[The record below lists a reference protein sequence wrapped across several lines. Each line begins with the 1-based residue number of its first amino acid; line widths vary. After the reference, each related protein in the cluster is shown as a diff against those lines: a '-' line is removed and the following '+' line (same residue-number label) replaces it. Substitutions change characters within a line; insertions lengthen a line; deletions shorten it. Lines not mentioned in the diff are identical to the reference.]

1 MSAVADATGRVA
13 RVIRIRGTVQGVG
26 FRPYVYRLA
35 RAHGLLGWVLN
46 GDSGVQIHNE
56 GCRVH
61 VAAFIAALSA
71 GGPPAARIA
80 GIDVESAR
88 MTAASSFE
96 IRQSESERR
105 PTTRVVPDLVVC
117 EACLGELFDP
127 GDRRHRYPY
136 INCTNCGPRFSI
148 VRSLPY
154 DRAHTTMAD
163 WPLCPACAAEYHD
176 PDNRRF
182 HAQPVACGACGPQ
195 YRLVDAGRE
204 VRGEQAIV
212 IAAQLLHRG
221 RIVGVKGLGGYHL
234 ACDAD
239 NGAAVM
245 TLRTR
250 KYRKDQAF
258 AVMVRDAAA
267 ADRTAQLTDQARA
280 LLMSPARPIV
290 LAPAREVLQGVAPDN
305 RDLGVMLPY
314 TPLHHL
320 LFDAG
325 APERLVMTSGNRSS
339 EPIVF
344 RDDDAAE
351 RLPGLADGLLMG
363 ERPIAR
369 RVDDSVMR
377 VGPLGPV
384 ILRRSRGLAP
394 DVVAA
399 FPPGTPVLAVGG
411 DLKNAVTLVVDG
423 QACVSQ
429 YIGDLSHLDV
439 RRAFEETVRDLLA
452 MYALDIR
459 TMTVAHDQHPQY
471 ASTEYATELQAAR
484 TIGIQHH
491 RAHVASV
498 LAERGAFEQR
508 VVGVAFDGTGY
519 GDDGA
524 IWGGELFVGSVM
536 DGFARV
542 AHLRPAMMPGG
553 DAAARHPVQAAGGFL
568 AQLDCPI
575 DFESAPF
582 DFPPRFAEARR
593 LVRSGTRVFR
603 TTSAGR
609 LFDAAAAL
617 LGFTRPVTFEGQAA
631 MWLEHLARG
640 AVDDGFGMPCGFDGA
655 EIDWR
660 GTLTAL
666 ADERRRGTPCD
677 MLARAFHR
685 SLARAVA
692 AAVVQV
698 AGNARLQVVVLSGGV
713 IQNDLFVAD
722 IRDALHG
729 AGLELWIN
737 RLVPPN
743 DGGISLGQAAL
754 ALLSVHPGKEH
765 QNADVTV

>member
-1 MSAVADATGRVA
+1 
-13 RVIRIRGTVQGVG
+13 VQGVG
-26 FRPYVYRLA
+26 FRPYIYRLA
-35 RAHGLLGWVLN
+35 RTHGLSGWVLN
-46 GDSGVQIHNE
+46 ADSGVQTHIE
-56 GCRVH
+56 GCREH

-71 GGPPAARIA
+71 DGPPAARIA
-80 GIDVESAR
+80 GIDVVSAQ
-88 MTAASSFE
+88 TIGASSFE
-96 IRQSESERR
+96 VRQSESGCR
-105 PTTRVVPDLVVC
+105 PTTRVLPDLVVC
-117 EACLGELFDP
+117 ESCLLELFDAR
-127 GDRRHRYPY
+127 DRRYRYPY

-154 DRAHTTMAD
+154 DRARTTMAD

-182 HAQPVACGACGPQ
+182 HAQPVACRACGPQ

-212 IAAQLLHRG
+212 FAAHLLRRG

-239 NGAAVM
+239 NEAAVM

-258 AVMVRDAAA
+258 AVMVRDGAV
-267 ADRTAQLTDQARA
+267 ADRTAQLTDEARA
-280 LLMSPARPIV
+280 LLTCQARPIV
-290 LAPAREVLQGVAPDN
+290 LAPARTVLPGVAPDN

-344 RDDDAAE
+344 QDHDAAA
-351 RLPGLADGLLMG
+351 RLHGLADSLLMG

-377 VGPLGPV
+377 AGALGPV

-394 DVVAA
+394 DVVAT
-399 FPPGTPVLAVGG
+399 FPRGAPVLAVGG

-429 YIGDLSHLDV
+429 HVGDLSHLDV

-459 TMTVAHDQHPQY
+459 TVTVAHDRHPQY
-471 ASTEYATELQAAR
+471 ASSVFATELHAAR
-484 TIGIQHH
+484 SIGIQHH

-498 LAERGAFEQR
+498 LAERGAFEQT

-524 IWGGELFVGSVM
+524 IWGGELFVGSLA
-536 DGFARV
+536 DGFARA

-553 DAAARHPVQAAGGFL
+553 DAAARHPVQAASGFL
-568 AQLDCPI
+568 AQLDCLI

-582 DFPPRFAEARR
+582 DFPRRFAEARK
-593 LVRSGTRVFR
+593 LVRSGTRVFQS
-603 TTSAGR
+603 TSAGR

-617 LGFTRPVTFEGQAA
+617 LGFTRPITFEGQAA

-640 AVDDGFGMPCGFDGA
+640 AVGDGFGIPCEFDGA

-660 GTLTAL
+660 GTLAAL
-666 ADERRRGTPCD
+666 VDERLRGTPCD
-677 MLARAFHR
+677 LLARAFHR
-685 SLARAVA
+685 SLARGVA
-692 AAVVQV
+692 AAAVQV
-698 AGNARLQVVVLSGGV
+698 AENAGLQVVVLSGGV
-713 IQNDLFVAD
+713 IQNDLLVAD

-737 RLVPPN
+737 RLVPAN

-754 ALLSVHPGKEH
+754 ALLGPH
-765 QNADVTV
+765 QPHQLD